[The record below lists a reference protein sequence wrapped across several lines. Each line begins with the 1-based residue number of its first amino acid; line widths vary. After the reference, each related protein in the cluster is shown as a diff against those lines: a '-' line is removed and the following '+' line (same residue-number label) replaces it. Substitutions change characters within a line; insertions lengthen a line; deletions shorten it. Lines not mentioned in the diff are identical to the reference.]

1 VSGPR
6 IAGDPHEAA
15 GLAGLRR
22 DPLLAWWPDTGDM
35 PRTVNWLA
43 RILGLV
49 LVGLGTFVFG
59 PQHGVHAIVQIASYA
74 LLVLSLVA
82 WAVVDLHPAVV
93 RHRAWA
99 LPAALGVMAA
109 AAGFGSAAGSGGTGL
124 VAFGFVATLVA
135 GGDLGLAAAL
145 AVTAAGVLATEV
157 SGLAFGGGYGNL
169 LGLPAIIAAGL
180 LIGRNR
186 GAYRMQAEQS
196 AMLLAQ
202 REQLE
207 AEHRRA
213 DLLDERAR
221 IAREIH
227 DVLAHSLGA
236 LGIQIRAAR
245 SVLYKDTDKAG
256 ELLAAAQEMAAE
268 GLVETRRAVHALRA
282 DTLPLNEELAR
293 FSDDYAQRYR
303 VAVSFG
309 TGGVPAALPP
319 DATIALL
326 RIAQEALVNA
336 AKHAAGQSIAVRL
349 DYGDADIR
357 LTVRNDLAPGAAADS
372 AAGLSTV
379 NGGYGLTGM
388 RERLRLLNGTLE
400 AGRRD
405 GQWVVTAE
413 LARPAAPA
421 GSAAPDPSGVSASAQ
436 AENMAL

>member
-1 VSGPR
+1 M
-6 IAGDPHEAA
+6 I
-15 GLAGLRR
+15 
-22 DPLLAWWPDTGDM
+22 
-35 PRTVNWLA
+35 NWLA
-43 RILGLV
+43 RLLGLI
-49 LVGLGTFVFG
+49 LVGLGTFAFG
-59 PQHGVHAIVQIASYA
+59 PSHGVKVTVQIASYCLLA
-74 LLVLSLVA
+74 LGLLA
-82 WAVVDLHPAVV
+82 WALVDLHPATA

-99 LPAALGVMAA
+99 LPAALGVIAV

-124 VAFGFVATLVA
+124 VAFGFVATLAA

-157 SGLAFGGGYGNL
+157 SGLAFGGGYGTL
-169 LGLPAIIAAGL
+169 LGLPAIIASGL
-180 LIGRNR
+180 LVGRNR
-186 GAYRMQAEQS
+186 GAYRIQAEQS

-202 REQLE
+202 REQLD

-236 LGIQIRAAR
+236 LGIQIQAAR

-256 ELLAAAQEMAAE
+256 ELLTAAQQMAAE
-268 GLVETRRAVHALRA
+268 GLAETRRAVHALRA
-282 DTLPLNEELAR
+282 DTLPLGEELAR
-293 FSDDYAQRYR
+293 VSDDYAQRYR

-336 AKHAAGQSIAVRL
+336 AKHAAGQGVAVRL
-349 DYGDADIR
+349 DYADAGVR
-357 LTVRNDLAPGAAADS
+357 LTVRNDLAPGASADGP
-372 AAGLSTV
+372 AGLSTV

-413 LARPAAPA
+413 LPRLELQARP
-421 GSAAPDPSGVSASAQ
+421 PSPSR
-436 AENMAL
+436 AENMAR